1 MGKIHFLF
9 GVHNHQPVGNFDHV
23 FAELFANCY
32 RPYFDVL
39 EHFPEIKTTIHFS
52 GPLLEWLK
60 LNEPGFLRRVAQCAA
75 AGTLE
80 IMSGGFYEPIL
91 SSLPERDA
99 LGQIRMMN
107 RFLEDELGCEAK
119 GLWLAE
125 RIWTPELPRI
135 LHQAGMRYTVL
146 DDTHFYYAGL
156 EESQLDG
163 YFLTEKHGH
172 PLAVFPISKAMR
184 YGIPFKMPEETLAAL
199 GRARDEWGFDAVT
212 YADDGE
218 KFGGWPGTHQ
228 WVYEEKWLEK
238 FFQALREHSSWIE
251 TVTFS
256 EYLDRR
262 PPTGRIY
269 LPMASY
275 EEMMEWS
282 LPTPAGLRFK
292 RLREELSGTGIAE
305 ERFKIF
311 LRGGVWDNFFTKY
324 EESNHLHKRMLLV
337 SEKLARLPV
346 EVQESSGAKR
356 ELYRG
361 QCNCAQWHGLFGG
374 LYLNYL
380 RHALYRHLIAA
391 ENLIDAIAGQAFSLE
406 HRDFNLDGRD
416 EVIVHH
422 PKIGAIIAPARG
434 GSLIELDDRPA
445 CFNLMNLLGRREEI
459 YHAALRESVH
469 TGDEGRGSPQSI
481 HDQVRSKEP
490 GLEQSLFYDRFHRH
504 SFMDHFFGPGT
515 DLAAIR
521 RCDYEEQGDF
531 ADGVFTCDPLEPVA
545 EDESFL
551 GLHLHREGRIVQEG
565 RTFGLRMEK
574 RYLFFNQRAAF
585 EVHYRLSHEEPE
597 TLNLLCG
604 VELNFTLLAGDA
616 PDRYYTVDGQPLEDG
631 RMASE
636 GVIENVG
643 TLGLCDDWQG
653 LRLTLETAPGAAL
666 WRYPVETI
674 SQSEGGF
681 ERTYQGSCL
690 LFIRAL
696 AMAPGKPVEFAFKVG
711 IESRR
716 S

>member
-9 GVHNHQPVGNFDHV
+9 GVHNHQPVGNFEHV
-23 FAELFANCY
+23 FAELFAKSY

-39 EHFPEIKTTIHFS
+39 EHFPDLKTTVHFS

-60 LNEPGFLRRVAQCAA
+60 LNEPAFLRRIARRAA
-75 AGTLE
+75 AGSLE

-91 SSLPERDA
+91 AALPEEDA
-99 LGQIRMMN
+99 IGQIRMMN
-107 RFLEDELGCEAK
+107 RFLADELGYEAQ

-135 LHQAGMRYTVL
+135 LNRAGIRYTVL

-156 EESQLDG
+156 EENQLNG
-163 YFLTEKHGH
+163 YFITEKHGH
-172 PLAVFPISKAMR
+172 PLSVFPISKAMR

-199 GRARDEWGFDAVT
+199 RTARDEWGFDAVT

-218 KFGGWPGTHQ
+218 KFGGWPETHH

-238 FFQALREHSSWIE
+238 FFQALTDNADWVE

-262 PPTGRIY
+262 GPTGRIY

-292 RLREELSGTGIAE
+292 RLKEELAATGIPE
-305 ERFKIF
+305 ERCKTF

-324 EESNHLHKRMLLV
+324 DESNHLHKRMLLV
-337 SEKLARLPV
+337 SEKLRQLPRDA
-346 EVQESSGAKR
+346 QESSGAQR

-361 QCNCAQWHGLFGG
+361 QCNCAFWHGLFGG

-380 RHALYRHLIAA
+380 RHALYRHLLAA
-391 ENLIDAIAGQAFSLE
+391 ENLIDALAGQTLDAE
-406 HRDFNLDGRD
+406 TRDFNLDGFD
-416 EVIVHH
+416 EVIVRS
-422 PKIGAIIAPARG
+422 PKILAILAPASG
-434 GSLIELDDRPA
+434 GSLLELDDRPA
-445 CFNLMNLLGRREEI
+445 CFNLSNVLGRREEI
-459 YHAALRESVH
+459 YHTALRESAH
-469 TGDEGRGSPQSI
+469 ADEQGGGSPQSI
-481 HDQVRSKEP
+481 HDRVTSKEP
-490 GLEQSLFYDRFHRH
+490 ELEQHLFYDRFPRH
-504 SFMDHFFGPGT
+504 SFLDHFLPPET
-515 DLAAIR
+515 DLAAFR
-521 RCDYEEQGDF
+521 RGEFEEQGDF
-531 ADGVFTCDPLEPVA
+531 AEGVFSLEPVIPQA
-545 EDESFL
+545 GGKSL
-551 GLHLHREGRIVQEG
+551 RVNMRREGQVVQAG
-565 RTFGLRMEK
+565 RARALHIEK
-574 RYLFFNQRAAF
+574 SYLFTRDGAGF
-585 EVHYRLSHEEPE
+585 EVHYLLSHKEDEP
-597 TLNLLCG
+597 LALCWA

-616 PDRYYTVDGQPLEDG
+616 PDRYYTLDGKPLEDG
-631 RMASE
+631 RMGSE

-643 TLGLCDDWQG
+643 TLGLRDDWQG
-653 LRLTLETAPGAAL
+653 FELTLATGPGASL

-690 LFIRAL
+690 LFRRA
-696 AMAPGKPVEFAFKVG
+696 VEIPAGETFRAKFTVG
-711 IESRR
+711 IERTR
-716 S
+716 P